1 MRRVVKPGSVAGWL
15 SAPPSKSAAQ
25 RAVACAA
32 LADGISELSLG
43 ECGADALAALR
54 IAAALG
60 AELREVDGRIL
71 IRGNG
76 GDWGKALAAAG
87 LAASADLADTAGRQ
101 GLPGEPG
108 EPIIRASAGES
119 GLSMRMFAAIAA
131 LAPYPIG
138 LEAEG
143 SLRRRPMDM
152 AEGALRAAGLS
163 CRSAGG
169 FPPLTVRGPL
179 RGGRYR
185 LDGRESS
192 QFVTGL
198 LIALAAAE
206 GDSQIEIEEL
216 ASAGYVDITLDVMA
230 QFGAEARRLGGPA
243 ASEAGGGRALFAVK
257 GRSGY
262 RAARYEVEGDWSGA
276 AFLLVA
282 GALAGGVAR
291 GGDAAGAAG
300 IEPEGIEVAGL
311 NPASAQPDRAIV
323 AALRAAGADLTI
335 AGGRVSVRR
344 SRLRGFGFD
353 ARGCPDLFPPLVALA
368 SACAGESR
376 IRGVSRLRAKES
388 DRAAALSEEFGALGL
403 DLAVEGD
410 EIAVRPA
417 ASGAIRG
424 GVANARGDHRIAMA
438 AAVAALAAAG
448 PVAVDGAECVAKS
461 YPGFWRDL
469 AALGADIE

>member
-1 MRRVVKPGSVAGWL
+1 MRRVVKPGAVGGSLA
-15 SAPPSKSAAQ
+15 APPSKSAAQ

-32 LADGISELSLG
+32 LADGVSELALG

-54 IAAALG
+54 IAGALG
-60 AELREVDGRIL
+60 AEVKQGDGIVK

-76 GDWGKALAAAG
+76 GDWARALAAAG
-87 LAASADLADTAGRQ
+87 SSGSAGAKPDEPD
-101 GLPGEPG
+101 EPG
-108 EPIIRASAGES
+108 DPGQPRVRVSAGES
-119 GLSMRMFAAIAA
+119 GLSMRMFSAIAA
-131 LAPYPIG
+131 LAPYAIG

-163 CRSAGG
+163 CRSEGG
-169 FPPLTVRGPL
+169 FPPLVVRGPL
-179 RGGRYR
+179 RGGRYIV
-185 LDGRESS
+185 DGRESS

-206 GDSQIEIEEL
+206 GDSEIEIEGL
-216 ASAGYVDITLDVMA
+216 ASAGYVDITLNVMA
-230 QFGAEARRLGGPA
+230 RFGAKAERLA
-243 ASEAGGGRALFAVK
+243 EGGRTRYAVK

-282 GALAGGVAR
+282 GAIAGADWAGSAR
-291 GGDAAGAAG
+291 GDDGARASDGAGPSG
-300 IEPEGIEVAGL
+300 VEVRGL
-311 NPASAQPDRAIV
+311 SLSSAQPDRAV
-323 AALRAAGADLTI
+323 LAALDAAGAELFAND
-335 AGGRVSVRR
+335 GRVAVRR
-344 SRLRGFGFD
+344 SRLRGFEFD

-368 SACAGESR
+368 SACSGESR

-388 DRAAALSEEFGALGL
+388 DRAAALCEEFGALGL
-403 DLAVEGD
+403 SLAVEGD
-410 EIAVRPA
+410 EIVVRPA
-417 ASGAIRG
+417 ASDAIRG
-424 GVANARGDHRIAMA
+424 GIANARGDHRIAMA
-438 AAVAALAAAG
+438 AAVAALGASG

-469 AALGADIE
+469 AALGVDVG